1 MVKVSVIIPAYN
13 AEKYIHEAID
23 SVLNQ
28 TFKDFEIIVIDDE
41 STDNTSK
48 ILESYG
54 NKIRWKSQE
63 NKGSASAQNEGIK
76 MANGEYIAYIDADD
90 IYLPERIETQV
101 KHLDEHHDVGLVYT
115 DFYQIDENGKITG
128 TAKSQPFDDLLLL
141 QANYIGKST
150 VMHRRECLNE
160 VGLFDESFTNYEND
174 WEMWV
179 RISEKFGM
187 VYIDKPL
194 TKYRL
199 HGGSL
204 LSTRQTKG
212 HDIYY
217 SWTKI
222 IKKTYKRRGKPFWL
236 KIQII
241 RTIVIGKVTLEI
253 MKIKE
258 MLGKVHPVCR
268 KFGSV
273 VLIAC
278 NVVDMTLFYIEKIF
292 YRHS

>member
-28 TFKDFEIIVIDDE
+28 TFKDFEIIVINDG

-63 NKGSASAQNEGIK
+63 NKGQASAQNEGIK
-76 MANGEYIAYIDADD
+76 IAKGDYLAYLDADD
-90 IYLPERIETQV
+90 ICFPKRLETQV
-101 KHLDEHHDVGLVYT
+101 KYLDGHSDVGLVYS
-115 DFYQIDENGKITG
+115 DYYQIDDKRILKI
-128 TAKSQPFDDLLLL
+128 AKSHPFDYLLLL
-141 QANYIGKST
+141 QNNYICKST
-150 VMHRRECLNE
+150 VMHRRGCLEYPN
-160 VGLFDESFTNYEND
+160 LFDESINGRDD
-174 WEMWV
+174 WDMWV

-187 VYIDKPL
+187 GYINKQL
-194 TKYRL
+194 VKYRM
-199 HGGSL
+199 HE
-204 LSTRQTKG
+204 
-212 HDIYY
+212 D
-217 SWTKI
+217 SWTHSLPNEQDNLRYCHIKI
-222 IKKTYKRRGKPFWL
+222 IKKTYKRRGKPFWM
-236 KIQII
+236 KIQMI
-241 RTIVIGKVTLEI
+241 RTIVIGKVTSEI
-253 MKIKE
+253 MKMKE

-268 KFGSV
+268 KFGSA

>member
-13 AEKYIHEAID
+13 AERYIREAID

-28 TFKDFEIIVIDDE
+28 TFKDFEIIVIDDG

-63 NKGSASAQNEGIK
+63 NKGQASAQNEGIK
-76 MANGEYIAYIDADD
+76 IAKGDYLAYLDADD
-90 IYLPERIETQV
+90 IYFPKILETQV
-101 KHLDEHHDVGLVYT
+101 KYLDKHSDAGLVYS
-115 DFYQIDENGKITG
+115 DYYQIDDKKILKI
-128 TAKSQPFDDLLLL
+128 AKSQPFDYLLLL
-141 QANYIGKST
+141 QNNYICKST
-150 VMHRRECLNE
+150 VMHRRECLVCAN
-160 VGLFDESFTNYEND
+160 LFDESINGRDD
-174 WEMWV
+174 WDMWV
-179 RISEKFGM
+179 RISEKFKAG
-187 VYIDKPL
+187 YINKPL
-194 TKYRL
+194 VKYRV
-199 HGGSL
+199 HE
-204 LSTRQTKG
+204 
-212 HDIYY
+212 D
-217 SWTKI
+217 SWTHSLPNEQDNLRYCHIKI

-241 RTIVIGKVTLEI
+241 RTMVIGKVTLEI

-273 VLIAC
+273 VLIAW
-278 NVVDMTLFYIEKIF
+278 NVVDSTLFYIENFF